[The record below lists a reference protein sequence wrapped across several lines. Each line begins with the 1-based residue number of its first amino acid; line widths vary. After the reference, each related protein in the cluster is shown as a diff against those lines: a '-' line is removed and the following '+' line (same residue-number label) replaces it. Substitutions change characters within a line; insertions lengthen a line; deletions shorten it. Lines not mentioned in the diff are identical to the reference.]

1 MKLIIEDASRK
12 STQSFDALRRE
23 DANAC
28 LLRLIMGK
36 DIDLRPGMVIR
47 IEEDDDR

>member
-1 MKLIIEDASRK
+1 MKIVVEDVSCV
-12 STQSFDALRRE
+12 SALEYGSLPKE

-28 LLRLIMGK
+28 IVRLILDR

-47 IEEDDDR
+47 IEEDAR